1 MALAARLGIS
11 HEEIKQMSF
20 VSLYN
25 LMISCT
31 SQDGGERKATQ
42 ADIDRMLG
50 G

>member
-31 SQDGGERKATQ
+31 NQDGTERKASQ
-42 ADIDRMLG
+42 EDIDRMFG
-50 G
+50 